1 MFKHN
6 KAVVDYVEGD
16 VAFAKWNEAKVIV
29 QFDMVSLRVCLF
41 QEHMVVVG
49 DDVNGCHLQMISS

>member
-1 MFKHN
+1 
-6 KAVVDYVEGD
+6 
-16 VAFAKWNEAKVIV
+16 V

-49 DDVNGCHLQMISS
+49 DGVNGCHLQMISS